1 MLEQT
6 RPKRGEKK
14 ERPPVCAF
22 VSALE
27 QRNGGAAGGVLGV
40 RLAIEAGERGEYRR
54 EKQKLTS

>member
-22 VSALE
+22 VSALKQGMVE
-27 QRNGGAAGGVLGV
+27 LLAGALGV
-40 RLAIEAGERGEYRR
+40 RLAIEAREKGEYRR
-54 EKQKLTS
+54 QK

>member
-14 ERPPVCAF
+14 ERPPVYAF

-27 QRNGGAAGGVLGV
+27 QRNGEAAGGALRGLT
-40 RLAIEAGERGEYRR
+40 RHRSGGEGRV
-54 EKQKLTS
+54 QM